1 MRLSRTISSC
11 VQHTLRKSQMKNKT
25 SRHNVFVQISFNL
38 SMRRIAWEI
47 RMNARYNGCCDCI
60 SP

>member
-1 MRLSRTISSC
+1 
-11 VQHTLRKSQMKNKT
+11 MKNKT